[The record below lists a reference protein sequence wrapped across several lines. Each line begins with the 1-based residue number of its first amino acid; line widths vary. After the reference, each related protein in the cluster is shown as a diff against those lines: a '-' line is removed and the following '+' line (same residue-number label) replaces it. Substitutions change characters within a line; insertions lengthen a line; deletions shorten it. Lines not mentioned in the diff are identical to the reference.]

1 MTIEAMYASLLK
13 KIRDIQA
20 SGGVSDYDN
29 LSNKPKIN
37 GVILNGDKTPGE
49 LELFSYSTQE
59 HLIGRWIDGSLL
71 YEKTVN
77 FGVLPN
83 STTKDVSH
91 GISNADIIWIHDG
104 YVTDGSVFYGLN
116 SPKTI
121 NNTPNQ
127 LNPYEWKT
135 SVSKTNITI
144 ETAENKST
152 LSAIIVLRYT
162 KS

>member
-1 MTIEAMYASLLK
+1 M
-13 KIRDIQA
+13 
-20 SGGVSDYDN
+20 
-29 LSNKPKIN
+29 
-37 GVILNGDKTPGE
+37 E
-49 LELFSYSTQE
+49 LVSYSTQE

-91 GISNADIIWIHDG
+91 GILNAGIIWIHDG

-135 SVSKTNITI
+135 SVSKTNIII

-152 LSAIIVLRYT
+152 FSTIITLRYT
-162 KS
+162 KITN